1 MRTNNGE
8 NNIYKLAK
16 AREMKTRDL
25 NCAKCIE
32 DEDQWVLVREGG
44 IKKSLKSYFDKLFE
58 GRDTID
64 LSELHSQIEDKNRKF
79 V

>member
-64 LSELHSQIEDKNRKF
+64 LSELHNQIEDKNRKF